1 MSQIVL
7 EVARKFVKS
16 NIGLFHD
23 QRLES
28 LKSLKL
34 SKILQ
39 RKNPYLFKSKNIL
52 TSEILIKTLLDAHLS
67 SQEETIFGDFLEKLA
82 IFIAQN
88 VFEGKKS
95 SAEGIDLEF
104 DREDIHYIVSIKSG
118 PNWGNSSQIK
128 KMKDNFKQ
136 AQKILRTGNS
146 KLHVRAVNGCCYGR
160 NGKED
165 KGDYHKLCGQQFWA
179 FISGDENLYTE
190 IIEPLGYQAKKRNE
204 DFDKRYAKIINQ
216 FSKSFMDHFCNQGEI
231 NWGKLVQFNSGKNKT
246 LLKI

>member
-1 MSQIVL
+1 
-7 EVARKFVKS
+7 
-16 NIGLFHD
+16 
-23 QRLES
+23 
-28 LKSLKL
+28 
-34 SKILQ
+34 
-39 RKNPYLFKSKNIL
+39 
-52 TSEILIKTLLDAHLS
+52 
-67 SQEETIFGDFLEKLA
+67 
-82 IFIAQN
+82 
-88 VFEGKKS
+88 
-95 SAEGIDLEF
+95 
-104 DREDIHYIVSIKSG
+104 
-118 PNWGNSSQIK
+118 
-128 KMKDNFKQ
+128 
-136 AQKILRTGNS
+136 
-146 KLHVRAVNGCCYGR
+146 VNGCCYGR